1 MANPFKFKQFDVDQQ
16 YCAMK
21 VNTDGV
27 LLGALAQAHAPK
39 YILDIGTG
47 TGVIALMLAQRFPE
61 AEIDGVEIDKLAATT
76 AAVNFQASPFANRLK
91 SFPLD
96 IAHYFMVYPEKKFD
110 LIVSN
115 PPFFLDDLKST
126 DKNKELARHTDGD
139 FYKNLCFSIS
149 QFLAKNGHFW
159 MILPQ
164 KSIKIVKNE
173 AKLNN
178 LYCQKIIH
186 IKSFEHAEAHRE
198 IACFGFEK
206 SALSEENIV
215 IYAAEKVYT
224 PEYKLL
230 LKDFLT
236 IF

>member
-1 MANPFKFKQFDVDQQ
+1 VGNLFKFKQFDVDQQ
-16 YCAMK
+16 HCAMK

-27 LLGALAQAHAPK
+27 LLGALAQAHSPK
-39 YILDIGTG
+39 QILDIGTG

-61 AEIDGVEIDKLAATT
+61 AEIDGVELDKLAATT
-76 AAVNFQASPFANRLK
+76 AAVNFQTSPFANRLK
-91 SFPLD
+91 SFQLD

-126 DKNKELARHTDGD
+126 NKNKELARHTDAD
-139 FYKNLCFSIS
+139 FFQNLCFSIS
-149 QFLAKNGHFW
+149 QFLAKNGYFW
-159 MILPQ
+159 VILPQ
-164 KSIKIVKNE
+164 KSMKIVKNE

-178 LYCQKIIH
+178 LHCQKIIH
-186 IKSFEHAEAHRE
+186 IKSFQQDEAHRE

-206 SALSEENIV
+206 VELNEEKVV

-224 PEYKLL
+224 PEYQLL
-230 LKDFLT
+230 LKDFLS

>member
-1 MANPFKFKQFDVDQQ
+1 
-16 YCAMK
+16 MK

-27 LLGALAQAHAPK
+27 LLGALAQAELPRQ
-39 YILDIGTG
+39 ILDIGTG

-61 AEIDGVEIDKLAATT
+61 AEIDAVEIDKLAATT

-96 IAHYFMVYPEKKFD
+96 IAHYFMVYPEKKFE

-115 PPFFLDDLKST
+115 PPFFLDDLKSV
-126 DKNKELARHTDGD
+126 DKNKEIARHTDAE
-139 FYKNLCFSIS
+139 FFQNLCLSIS
-149 QFLAKNGHFW
+149 QFLAKDGHFW
-159 MILPQ
+159 IILPQ
-164 KSIKIVKNE
+164 KSMKIVKNE
-173 AKLNN
+173 AKLHN

-186 IKSFEHAEAHRE
+186 IKSFKHAEPHRE
-198 IACFGFEK
+198 IACFGFAEGPM
-206 SALSEENIV
+206 SEAELV
-215 IYAAEKVYT
+215 IYASEKIYSS
-224 PEYKLL
+224 EYQLL

>member
-91 SFPLD
+91 SFSLD

-159 MILPQ
+159 VILPQ

-198 IACFGFEK
+198 IACFGFDNV
-206 SALSEENIV
+206 ALSEENVV

-224 PEYKLL
+224 PEYQLL

>member
-1 MANPFKFKQFDVDQQ
+1 
-16 YCAMK
+16 
-21 VNTDGV
+21 
-27 LLGALAQAHAPK
+27 
-39 YILDIGTG
+39 
-47 TGVIALMLAQRFPE
+47 MLAQRFPE

-126 DKNKELARHTDGD
+126 DKNKELARHTDAD

-159 MILPQ
+159 LILPQ

-173 AKLNN
+173 AKLQN
-178 LYCQKIIH
+178 LHCQKIIH
-186 IKSFEHAEAHRE
+186 IKSFEHAEVHRE

-206 SALSEENIV
+206 VALSEENVV

-224 PEYKLL
+224 PGYQLL

>member
-1 MANPFKFKQFDVDQQ
+1 MGNLFKFKQFDVDQNH
-16 YCAMK
+16 CAMK

-27 LLGALAQAHAPK
+27 LLGALAQADAPK
-39 YILDIGTG
+39 QILDIGTG

-61 AEIDGVEIDKLAATT
+61 SEIDGVELDKLAATT

-96 IAHYFMVYPEKKFD
+96 IAHYFMVFPEKKFD

-115 PPFFLDDLKST
+115 PPYFLDDLKST
-126 DKNKELARHTDGD
+126 DKNKELARHTDTE
-139 FYKNLCFSIS
+139 FFRNLCFSIF
-149 QFLAKNGHFW
+149 QFLSKNGHFW
-159 MILPQ
+159 VILPQ

-178 LYCQKIIH
+178 LHCQKIIH

-198 IACFGFEK
+198 IACFGFDEF
-206 SALSEENIV
+206 ALSEENIV

-224 PEYKLL
+224 PEYQLL

>member
-1 MANPFKFKQFDVDQQ
+1 VGSLFKFKQFDVDQQ
-16 YCAMK
+16 HCAMK

-27 LLGALAQAHAPK
+27 LLGALAQAHSPK
-39 YILDIGTG
+39 QILDIGTG

-61 AEIDGVEIDKLAATT
+61 AEIDGVELDKLAATT

-96 IAHYFMVYPEKKFD
+96 IAHYFMVFPEKKFD

-115 PPFFLDDLKST
+115 PPYFLDDLKST
-126 DKNKELARHTDGD
+126 DKNKELARHTDAD
-139 FYKNLCFSIS
+139 FFQNLCFSIS

-159 MILPQ
+159 VILPQ
-164 KSIKIVKNE
+164 KSMKIVKNE
-173 AKLNN
+173 AKTQN
-178 LYCQKIIH
+178 LSCQKIIH
-186 IKSFEHAEAHRE
+186 IKSFEQAEAHRE

-206 SALSEENIV
+206 VALSEENIV

-224 PEYKLL
+224 PEYQLL

>member
-1 MANPFKFKQFDVDQQ
+1 MGNLFKFKQFDVDQNH
-16 YCAMK
+16 CAMK

-27 LLGALAQAHAPK
+27 LLAALAQADAPK
-39 YILDIGTG
+39 QILDIGTG
-47 TGVIALMLAQRFPE
+47 TGVIALMLAQRYLE
-61 AEIDGVEIDKLAATT
+61 AEINGVEIDKLAATT

-96 IAHYFMVYPEKKFD
+96 IAHYFMVFPEKKFD

-115 PPFFLDDLKST
+115 PPYFFDDLKSF
-126 DKNKELARHTDGD
+126 DKNKELARHTDAY

-159 MILPQ
+159 VILPQ
-164 KSIKIVKNE
+164 KSMKIVKKE
-173 AKLNN
+173 AKVQN
-178 LYCQKIIH
+178 LHCQKIIY
-186 IKSFEHAEAHRE
+186 IKSFEQAEAHRE

-206 SALSEENIV
+206 VVLSEENVV
-215 IYAAEKVYT
+215 IYAAEKGYT
-224 PEYKLL
+224 PEYQLL

>member
-1 MANPFKFKQFDVDQQ
+1 MENLFKFKQFDVDQNH
-16 YCAMK
+16 CAMK

-27 LLGALAQAHAPK
+27 LLGALVQADVPK
-39 YILDIGTG
+39 QILDIGTG
-47 TGVIALMLAQRFPE
+47 TGVIALMLAQRFSE
-61 AEIDGVEIDKLAATT
+61 AEIDGVELDKLAATT

-96 IAHYFMVYPEKKFD
+96 IVHYFMVFPEKKFD

-115 PPFFLDDLKST
+115 PPFFLDDLKSA
-126 DKNKELARHTDGD
+126 DKNKQLARHTDAD
-139 FYKNLCFSIS
+139 FFKNLCFSIS
-149 QFLAKNGHFW
+149 QFLTKNGHFW

-164 KSIKIVKNE
+164 KSMKIVKNGV
-173 AKLNN
+173 KTQN

-198 IACFGFEK
+198 IACFGFK
-206 SALSEENIV
+206 KVALSEENIV

>member
-1 MANPFKFKQFDVDQQ
+1 MGSLFKFKQFDVDQQ
-16 YCAMK
+16 HCAMK

-27 LLGALAQAHAPK
+27 LLGALAQAHSPK
-39 YILDIGTG
+39 QILDIGTG
-47 TGVIALMLAQRFPE
+47 TGVIALMLAQRSPE

-126 DKNKELARHTDGD
+126 NKNKELARHTDAD

-149 QFLAKNGHFW
+149 QFLAKNGQFW
-159 MILPQ
+159 VILPQ

-173 AKLNN
+173 AKLQN
-178 LYCQKIIH
+178 LHCQKIIH
-186 IKSFEHAEAHRE
+186 IKSFEQAEAHRE
-198 IACFGFEK
+198 IACFGFENV
-206 SALSEENIV
+206 ALSEENLV

-224 PEYKLL
+224 PEYQLL

>member
-1 MANPFKFKQFDVDQQ
+1 MGSLFKFKQFDVDQQ
-16 YCAMK
+16 HCAMK

-27 LLGALAQAHAPK
+27 LLGALAQAHSPK
-39 YILDIGTG
+39 QILDIGTG

-61 AEIDGVEIDKLAATT
+61 AEIDGVELDKLAATT

-115 PPFFLDDLKST
+115 PPFFLDDLKSAA
-126 DKNKELARHTDGD
+126 KNKELARHTDAD
-139 FYKNLCFSIS
+139 FFQNLCLSIS

-159 MILPQ
+159 VILPQ
-164 KSIKIVKNE
+164 KSMKIVKNE

-178 LYCQKIIH
+178 LHCQKIIH
-186 IKSFEHAEAHRE
+186 IKSFEQAEAHRE

-206 SALSEENIV
+206 VELSEENIV

-224 PEYKLL
+224 PEYQLL